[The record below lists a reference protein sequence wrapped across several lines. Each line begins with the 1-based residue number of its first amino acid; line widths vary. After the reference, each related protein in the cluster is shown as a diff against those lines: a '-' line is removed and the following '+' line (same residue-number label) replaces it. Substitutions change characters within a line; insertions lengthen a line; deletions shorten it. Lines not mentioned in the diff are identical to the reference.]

1 MAQKKD
7 NLSWFL
13 PVILTLM
20 VLFSPSVALSQ
31 SPVDSD
37 AGYAVAKSIAKL
49 AQMGHIID
57 FHAVARE
64 LKLSDFEKDKTWT
77 GPSSRLDSPIF
88 TAVYKPPKSA
98 LEIVFVAISWNFQM
112 GGVLNSLTIRINP
125 ANCPSL
131 ETVERAMGSKV
142 NSYKAESPHG
152 TDTHN
157 VNTFTFPQSY
167 GKPIYVYFNDVY
179 CELEATR

>member
-1 MAQKKD
+1 
-7 NLSWFL
+7 
-13 PVILTLM
+13 M
-20 VLFSPSVALSQ
+20 VLFSPSIARCQ
-31 SPVDSD
+31 SPADGDS
-37 AGYAVAKSIAKL
+37 GFAVAKSIAKL
-49 AQMGHIID
+49 AEMGHIVD

-64 LKLSDFEKDKTWT
+64 LKLSNFEKDKTWT

-88 TAVYKPPKSA
+88 TAVYEPPKSA

-131 ETVERAMGSKV
+131 ETVERAIGSKV

-152 TDTHN
+152 TYTYT
-157 VNTFTFPQSY
+157 VNTFTFPQPY
-167 GKPIYVYFNDVY
+167 GKPIHVYFDDVS